1 MTIKLQAMVKLLLT
15 FTLLLVPVTYR
26 ATPPPPMP
34 QSAPDI
40 GVAAR
45 LASNKIRKGGTVQG
59 TVTLD
64 IPLGYHVNSNRPLE
78 KFLIASQL
86 QIEAPQGIRIGTVVY
101 PRPILRKLKFSKS
114 KVSVF
119 EGRAVIRF
127 RVTVPASFPSRT
139 VELKG
144 HLRYQACN
152 DDICFQPRTRD
163 VSMSLRVD

>member
-1 MTIKLQAMVKLLLT
+1 MIKLLLT
-15 FTLLLVPVTYR
+15 ITLLLVPANFL
-26 ATPPPPMP
+26 ATPLPLTP

-40 GVAAR
+40 GVSAR
-45 LASNKIRKGGTVQG
+45 LAADKVRKGGTVQG
-59 TVTLD
+59 TVTMG
-64 IPLGYHVNSNRPLE
+64 IPSGYHVNSNRPLE

-86 QIEAPQGIRIGTVVY
+86 QIEAPKGMRVGTVVY

-127 RVTVPASFPSRT
+127 SVTVPAGFPSRT

-152 DDICFQPRTRD
+152 DDICFPPRTRD
-163 VSMSLRVD
+163 VSVSLKVE

>member
-1 MTIKLQAMVKLLLT
+1 MI
-15 FTLLLVPVTYR
+15 TLLLVPANFL
-26 ATPPPPMP
+26 ATPLPPMP

-40 GVAAR
+40 GLSAR
-45 LASNKIRKGGTVQG
+45 LASNKVRKGGIVQG
-59 TVTLD
+59 TVTMD
-64 IPLGYHVNSNRPLE
+64 IPSGYHVNSNRPLE

-86 QIEAPQGIRIGTVVY
+86 QIEAPKGMRVGSVVY

-127 RVTVPASFPSRT
+127 SVTIPPSFPSRT

-152 DDICFQPRTRD
+152 DDICFPPRTRD
-163 VSMSLRVD
+163 VSVRLKVE

>member
-1 MTIKLQAMVKLLLT
+1 MIKLPLT
-15 FTLLLVPVTYR
+15 ITLLLVPANFL
-26 ATPPPPMP
+26 ATPLPATP

-40 GVAAR
+40 GLSAR
-45 LASNKIRKGGTVQG
+45 LASNKVRKGGTVQG
-59 TVTLD
+59 TVTMD
-64 IPLGYHVNSNRPLE
+64 IPSGYHVNSNRPLE

-86 QIEAPQGIRIGTVVY
+86 QIEAPKGMRVGTVVY

-127 RVTVPASFPSRT
+127 SVTVRASFPSRT

-152 DDICFQPRTRD
+152 DDICFPPRTRD
-163 VSMSLRVD
+163 VSVSLKVE